1 MQGLTTKFE
10 LTNERADLISLKAL
24 NFKHSRRNSFQ
35 FFDLFS
41 AVFLLFVTT
50 FVSYVRLTMPST
62 NTKENSGR
70 LGSFKNNSKDLGVSW
85 LAVASGSG
93 LAESS
98 RILIYFYF
106 LGNEEEEK

>member
-41 AVFLLFVTT
+41 AVCNNFREL
-50 FVSYVRLTMPST
+50 RET
-62 NTKENSGR
+62 N
-70 LGSFKNNSKDLGVSW
+70 D
-85 LAVASGSG
+85 AVDQHEGKFWEAG
-93 LAESS
+93 
-98 RILIYFYF
+98 
-106 LGNEEEEK
+106 